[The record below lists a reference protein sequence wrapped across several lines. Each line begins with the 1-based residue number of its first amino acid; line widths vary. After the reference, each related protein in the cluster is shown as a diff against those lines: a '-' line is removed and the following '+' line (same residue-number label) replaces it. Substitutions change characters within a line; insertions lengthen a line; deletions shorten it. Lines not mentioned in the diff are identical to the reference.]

1 MKDREKIL
9 KAKEYAKKQRE
20 IIRAQ
25 TEAKKAAYAQVEH
38 ELSGHVHFNQE
49 IKVIN
54 HTRQG
59 DNAQIIYETSE
70 EHNESVHQ

>member
-25 TEAKKAAYAQVEH
+25 TEAKKA
-38 ELSGHVHFNQE
+38 S
-49 IKVIN
+49 
-54 HTRQG
+54 
-59 DNAQIIYETSE
+59 
-70 EHNESVHQ
+70 